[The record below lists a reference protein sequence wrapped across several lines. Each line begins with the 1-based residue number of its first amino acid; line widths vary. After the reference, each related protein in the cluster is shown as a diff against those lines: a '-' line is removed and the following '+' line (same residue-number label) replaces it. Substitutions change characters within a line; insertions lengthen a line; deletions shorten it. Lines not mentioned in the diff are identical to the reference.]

1 MPHIVPGNLTFF
13 ASLLMSKPI
22 FLGEIIGKSEEELSC
37 NSVSASAI
45 IFTVFSIFTSNAI
58 IVVVNVLLCEVLS
71 GESNKHL
78 LYVFFA
84 ALFKIQKQLNNNF

>member
-45 IFTVFSIFTSNAI
+45 IFTKCLVFLQAM
-58 IVVVNVLLCEVLS
+58 
-71 GESNKHL
+71 
-78 LYVFFA
+78 
-84 ALFKIQKQLNNNF
+84 